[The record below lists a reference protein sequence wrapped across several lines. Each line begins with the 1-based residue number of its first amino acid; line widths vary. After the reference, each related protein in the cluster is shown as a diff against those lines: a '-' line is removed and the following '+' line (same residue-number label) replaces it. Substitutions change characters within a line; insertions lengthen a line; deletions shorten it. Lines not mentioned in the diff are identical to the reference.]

1 MVKVNMGNQKHTSPL
16 KRREEDG
23 SLSWDWKMPMV
34 TQVPIKNRI
43 VRMELHTT
51 PSSTKPGKLVATA
64 LIPLFQ
70 LMGFSQGVHLPWV
83 LQQLRGCSCPFFL
96 GMMSASELAVTM
108 ILPPLSSALELVGKQ
123 V

>member
-1 MVKVNMGNQKHTSPL
+1 MLKVNMGNQKHTSPL
-16 KRREEDG
+16 KHREEDG

-51 PSSTKPGKLVATA
+51 SSSTKPGKLVATA

-70 LMGFSQGVHLPWV
+70 LMGFSQGAHMPWLLWQSLHATQLVNAYWRMYNVKHL
-83 LQQLRGCSCPFFL
+83 QS
-96 GMMSASELAVTM
+96 
-108 ILPPLSSALELVGKQ
+108 ILLCYVCNNM
-123 V
+123 